1 MGMEFTSGLTE
12 VNLKET
18 GKKIRSLDMEFTTGK
33 TAEFTRGIGNKI
45 ICMVK
50 VFTNGQMEDNMKAST

>member
-1 MGMEFTSGLTE
+1 MDMEFTSGLTE

-18 GKKIRSLDMEFTTGK
+18 GKKIRSLDTEFTIGK

-45 ICMVK
+45 ICMIH
-50 VFTNGQMEDNMKAST
+50 MESLSSASCCVN